1 MHTKKLA
8 NKNAIKVKIGNP
20 LAVFLESLDPQA
32 KSELPTHIN
41 FQPVCIYGSTEPI

>member
-20 LAVFLESLDPQA
+20 LAVFLESLDPQS
-32 KSELPTHIN
+32 KYELPPPLN
-41 FQPVCIYGSTEPI
+41 F